1 MGGRNKGFVSGYFGG
16 DLLEGL
22 TILEDNAVVAV
33 VGAVTVVVVAAG
45 DAVLDGDAADFGI
58 GELIV
63 NEEE

>member
-1 MGGRNKGFVSGYFGG
+1 M
-16 DLLEGL
+16 LEGL

-58 GELIV
+58 GELVV